1 MLGGV
6 QAARSN
12 LIAIFRHDVSLLVE
26 SRIALLC
33 HRRLHRH
40 ASVLRPDGWPG
51 NARASPRASRRQVA
65 CTGLAISGHPTRRR
79 LVALVPPKGFVV
91 RQTLGERTTNPFLQ
105 QEPKM
110 AQQIES
116 TDRAAEKRRQ
126 AKSLIDEALDNLA
139 GALEQGKS
147 QSLATYLAAMAKFH
161 RYSFGNILL
170 IASQRP
176 DASRVA
182 GYRTWQQLGR
192 QVKHGE
198 KGILIFAPMYLRN
211 RADDPS
217 PDSLDGDDPDKL
229 LRFRVVHVFDVS
241 QTEGEALP
249 EHATVNGDPV
259 GFTDRLK
266 TFAAESGIAVD
277 LSADI
282 GSAHG
287 YSRGGRI
294 VLRDDLSPAEEFS
307 TLVHE
312 LAHEFLHHGDDAI
325 RGSKTVRETEAEAV
339 AFVVSQAIGLD
350 TNTAS
355 SDYIQL
361 YAGDKDT
368 LSQSLDRI
376 QRTASRIL
384 AAITDDD
391 ATADE

>member
-1 MLGGV
+1 
-6 QAARSN
+6 
-12 LIAIFRHDVSLLVE
+12 
-26 SRIALLC
+26 
-33 HRRLHRH
+33 
-40 ASVLRPDGWPG
+40 
-51 NARASPRASRRQVA
+51 
-65 CTGLAISGHPTRRR
+65 
-79 LVALVPPKGFVV
+79 
-91 RQTLGERTTNPFLQ
+91 
-105 QEPKM
+105 M

-116 TDRAAEKRRQ
+116 TNRAAEKRQR
-126 AKSLIDEALDNLA
+126 AKSLVDGALNDLA
-139 GALEQGKS
+139 TALEQGKS
-147 QSLATYLAAMAKFH
+147 QTLVEYLAAMAKFH
-161 RYSFGNILL
+161 RYSFGNIML
-170 IASQRP
+170 IAAQCP
-176 DASRVA
+176 DARRVA

-198 KGILIFAPMYLRN
+198 KGILIFAPMYLKN

-217 PDSLDGDDPDKL
+217 PDSLDGDEPDKL

-241 QTEGEALP
+241 QTEGDALP
-249 EHATVNGDPV
+249 EHAMVNGDPA

-266 TFAAESGIAVD
+266 TFAAESDITVEY
-277 LSADI
+277 SADI

-287 YSRGGRI
+287 YSHGGRI
-294 VLRDDLSPAEEFS
+294 VLRDDLSRAEEFS

-376 QRTASRIL
+376 QQTASKIL
-384 AAITDDD
+384 SAITDDH
-391 ATADE
+391 TAADD